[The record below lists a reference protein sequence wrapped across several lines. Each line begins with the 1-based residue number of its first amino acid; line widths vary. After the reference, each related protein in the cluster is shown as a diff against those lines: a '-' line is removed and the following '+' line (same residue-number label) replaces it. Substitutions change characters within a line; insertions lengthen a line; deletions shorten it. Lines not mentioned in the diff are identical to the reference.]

1 MNNFEI
7 KRRKWILFISF
18 VFKSSNYIFQ
28 SVVTTGFMAFANHQT
43 TNTINSF
50 IVIVQLREE
59 RLDTVG
65 KKTQLHKGEKKST
78 YFPPIGGCKI
88 VFIQHSEQG

>member
-1 MNNFEI
+1 MSMSQSEI
-7 KRRKWILFISF
+7 F
-18 VFKSSNYIFQ
+18 VLLTIGSIFKSSNYIFQ

-65 KKTQLHKGEKKST
+65 KKTQLHKGEKNPHT
-78 YFPPIGGCKI
+78 FPQLGVAK
-88 VFIQHSEQG
+88 